1 MAQPQL
7 AFASARD
14 WGGVDEPYLYH
25 DPARPGFTALLTP
38 GGDKR
43 QRVVRLHELP
53 LVLDEVRASGKDAYI
68 AQNEFFKPN
77 RRAVNCWRLT
87 SCFVD
92 LDTYKLDRLYGQP
105 AEALSELLLMHCE
118 DAKLPPPS
126 VVVYSGRGL
135 QAKWLLETPLPRASL
150 PRWQALQ
157 NELGRRLLP
166 IGADLRALDASR
178 VLRLVGTVNS
188 KSGDV
193 VRVVHVQRT
202 VTHGGAL
209 GPDGVVVYPFDSFFD
224 ELMPLTRL
232 ELASQRAALSERLE
246 LEPEPSQTRNA
257 RRPHAPQL
265 QVVGSGRLASAR
277 RIIPSELA
285 WDRLEDLRKLAQLRH
300 AGQGLPSGQR
310 NVFVFLGACF
320 LASALVAPRFR
331 DEVRELGREFAPTW
345 STPELESCVSSVQS
359 RLEAASRGEAVSFFG
374 QPVDP
379 RYRFRNTTL
388 VDWLDISDDELPHM
402 RTIVTR
408 DEAKRRDRLRK
419 ESARRAEGR
428 TPRSEYLAAV
438 QAKVEAARM
447 LRKKGHSLAEIAC
460 ELEVSR
466 ASAHAYCK
474 T

>member
-1 MAQPQL
+1 MAQQL
-7 AFASARD
+7 ALAPARD
-14 WGGVDEPYLYH
+14 WLGVDEPFLYH
-25 DPARPGFTALLTP
+25 DPTRPGFTALLTP

-43 QRVVRLHELP
+43 QRIVRLHELP
-53 LVLDEVRASGKDAYI
+53 SVLEEVRASGKDAYI

-87 SCFVD
+87 SCYVD
-92 LDTYKLDRLYGQP
+92 LDTYKLDTLYGQP
-105 AEALSELLLMHCE
+105 AEALAGLLLMHCE

-135 QAKWLLETPLPRASL
+135 QAKWLFETPLPRASL

-166 IGADLRALDASR
+166 MGADLRALDASR
-178 VLRLVGTVNS
+178 VLRLVGTANS
-188 KSGDV
+188 KSGDT
-193 VRVVHVQRT
+193 VRIVHVQRT
-202 VTHGGAL
+202 VTHGGTL
-209 GPDGVVVYPFDSFFD
+209 GPDGVVGYAFDGFFD
-224 ELMPLTRL
+224 EVMPLTRL
-232 ELASQRAALSERLE
+232 ELASQRTALSERLE
-246 LEPEPSQTRNA
+246 LEPVPSQIRKT
-257 RRPHAPQL
+257 RRPLTPQL
-265 QVVGSGRLASAR
+265 QVVGGGRLATAR

-300 AGQGLPSGQR
+300 AGQGLQSGQR
-310 NVFVFLGACF
+310 NLFVFLGACF

-345 STPELESCVSSVQS
+345 STPELESCVSSVHS
-359 RLEAASRGEAVSFFG
+359 RLEAASRGEAVSYFG

-379 RYRFRNTTL
+379 RYRFRNSTL

-402 RTIVTR
+402 RTIVSQY
-408 DEAKRRDRLRK
+408 EAKRRDRVRK
-419 ESARRAEGR
+419 EAQRRADGR
-428 TPRSEYLAAV
+428 VPRSEYLAAV
-438 QAKVEAARM
+438 QAKVEAARV
-447 LRKKGHSLAEIAC
+447 LREKGRSLAEIAH
-460 ELEVSR
+460 ELGISR